1 MLRGLY
7 SAYTGMAAEQNRLD
21 VISNNLANSATIGY
35 KRESIVN
42 QSFADELTIKIRD
55 GSEAYLNRAIGTMS
69 LGTKTGEVYT
79 HFTQGSLRETSA
91 PYDLAIQ
98 GNGFFQVRMTNKNGE
113 DTIRYTRNGNFKMTQ
128 DGYIVDT
135 EGNHLQSDSGDL
147 VVPTN
152 VADIK
157 IDQMGYV
164 SADGMVIDHISLF
177 DITDRDYLE
186 KYNDCYYTA
195 LDGADI
201 VTSDGTIEQGY
212 TEQSNVNVISEM
224 VHMIAITRAYEA
236 GQKMIQT
243 EDDLMRQM
251 ATDVGRVG

>member
-7 SAYTGMAAEQNRLD
+7 TAYTGMAAEQNRLD

-42 QSFADELTIKIRD
+42 QSFAEELTIKIRD
-55 GSEAYLNRAIGTMS
+55 GSEAYLNRPVGTMS

-98 GNGFFQVRMTNKNGE
+98 GDGFFQVRMTNKNGE

-128 DGYIVDT
+128 DGFIVDT

-164 SADGMVIDHISLF
+164 TADGMVIDHISLV

-186 KYNDCYYTA
+186 KFNDCYYTA
-195 LDGADI
+195 LEGADI
-201 VTSDGTIEQGY
+201 VNSDGTIEQGY

>member
-7 SAYTGMAAEQNRLD
+7 TAYTGMVAEQNRLD
-21 VISNNLANSATIGY
+21 VISNNLANVTTVGY

-42 QSFADELTIKIRD
+42 QSFAEALTIKIRD
-55 GSEAYLNRAIGTMS
+55 GSEAYINRPVGTMS

-79 HFTQGSLRETSA
+79 HYTQGSLRETGA
-91 PYDLAIQ
+91 TYDLAIE
-98 GNGFFQVRMTNKNGE
+98 GEGFFPVRMTNKEGE

-147 VVPTN
+147 IVPTN
-152 VADIK
+152 VSEIK

-164 SADGMVIDHISLF
+164 SADGMVIDHISLV
-177 DITDRDYLE
+177 DVVDRDYLE
-186 KYNDCYYTA
+186 KFNDCYYTA
-195 LDGADI
+195 LDGAELFR
-201 VTSDGTIEQGY
+201 GTGLLEQGY
-212 TEQSNVNVISEM
+212 TEQSNVNVVSEM

-243 EDDLMRQM
+243 EDDIMQQ
-251 ATDVGRVG
+251 AVSSVGKVG

>member
-7 SAYTGMAAEQNRLD
+7 TAYTGMVAEQNRLD
-21 VISNNLANSATIGY
+21 VISNNLANSATVGY

-42 QSFADELTIKIRD
+42 QSFAEELTIKIRD
-55 GSEAYLNRAIGTMS
+55 GSEAYLDRPVGTMS

-79 HFTQGSLRETSA
+79 HFTQGPLRETSA

-98 GNGFFQVRMTNKNGE
+98 GEGFFQVRMTNKEGE

-128 DGYIVDT
+128 DGFIVDT

-152 VADIK
+152 VADIS

-164 SADGMVIDHISLF
+164 SADGMIIDHISLA
-177 DITDRDYLE
+177 DIVDKDYIE
-186 KYNDCYYTA
+186 KFNDCYYTA
-195 LDGADI
+195 LDGAEI
-201 VTSDGTIEQGY
+201 VRGTGLIEQGY
-212 TEQSNVNVISEM
+212 TEQSNVNVVSEM
-224 VHMIAITRAYEA
+224 VHMIAVTRAYEA

-243 EDDLMRQM
+243 EDDLMQKFSNE
-251 ATDVGRVG
+251 VGRVG